1 LSLSL
6 DSSDGEFG
14 CFSDQNS
21 SSKPT
26 ARRSLLKELNLALSD
41 LTPRKRKLYQRIRGK
56 ESALCKLRKKYRS
69 RKLKDL
75 HHVDSDPL
83 MQKISKSL
91 NAEAV
96 RLLAAIFRNSK
107 HKPRGRRWNFEEK
120 ILALSLLKRSPKSY
134 TLLHT
139 LFPLPSGR
147 TLQSLLN
154 TVQFRTGINTHVF
167 DALRHSVQ
175 KMSEKD
181 RYCCLLFDEMSIREN
196 FRFNQKLNCIEGF
209 EDLGSQGRTCNM
221 ANHALLFMVRGL
233 HRKWKQPV
241 AYYLSRGST
250 KAAMLVQFLKEVLDA
265 CQNVG
270 LHVVATVCDMGT
282 NNVKAMRLL
291 GSTGEKSFFQFQS
304 QEIATIYDPPH
315 LLKCTRNLFLKYD
328 VEFKSERMGSQL
340 SVIAKWEHIKKLY
353 EQDKLFAIRRLENLT
368 DDHLAPVA
376 RCAMKVSLAAQ
387 VMSHTVAA
395 ALYTEATHGKE
406 QCLHSFCFHKK

>member
-1 LSLSL
+1 M
-6 DSSDGEFG
+6 
-14 CFSDQNS
+14 
-21 SSKPT
+21 
-26 ARRSLLKELNLALSD
+26 SD
-41 LTPRKRKLYQRIRGK
+41 LTPRKRKLYQRIRRK

-75 HHVDSDPL
+75 CHVDSDPL
-83 MQKISKSL
+83 MKEISNSL

-96 RLLAAIFRNSK
+96 RLLAAIFRNSR

-120 ILALSLLKRSPKSY
+120 ILALSLLKRSPKCY
-134 TLLHT
+134 TLLQT

-147 TLQSLLN
+147 TLQSLLSA
-154 TVQFRTGINTHVF
+154 VHFKTGINTHVF

-196 FRFNQKLNCIEGF
+196 VRFNQKFNCIEGF
-209 EDLGSQGRTCNM
+209 EDLGSQGRTCNI

-241 AYYLSRGST
+241 AYYLSCGST
-250 KAAMLVQFLKEVLDA
+250 KAEMLVQFLKEVLDA
-265 CQNVG
+265 CQHVG

-282 NNVKAMRLL
+282 NNVKTMKLL
-291 GSTGEKSFFQFQS
+291 GSTGGQPFFQFQN

-315 LLKCTRNLFLKYD
+315 LLKCTRNLFRKYN
-328 VEFKSERMGSQL
+328 VQFESEHMVSQL
-340 SVIAKWEHIKKLY
+340 PVIAKWEHIKKIY
-353 EQDKLFAIRRLENLT
+353 EQDKLFVIRRLVKLT
-368 DDHLAPVA
+368 DDHLAPDA

-395 ALYTEATHGKE
+395 ALYAEVACGKQ
-406 QCLHSFCFHKK
+406 QCLHSFCLHKK